1 MIALAFPRKA
11 MHCSIC
17 LMNSSLY
24 MHEISQIR
32 STPDKVGL
40 CGITKAMLAGTW
52 YIAVTFAFS
61 AGTARKSRAQEG
73 DNPS

>member
-40 CGITKAMLAGTW
+40 CDTTKAMLAMYQVHSSYIRFFGRYRPKEQGT
-52 YIAVTFAFS
+52 
-61 AGTARKSRAQEG
+61 GG
-73 DNPS
+73 